1 MCPSGCWRGTALPAA
16 QGGGAGTGLV
26 GEGEV
31 PEGAPRP
38 CHPLAASDGER
49 ERGRGR
55 NLLSPPLCGVK
66 GKSEFP
72 PPSQHPDPRDLN
84 TGFKRRIKNNE
95 DMDRWF
101 LFISS
106 AEEINVTLIM

>member
-1 MCPSGCWRGTALPAA
+1 MSPPAA
-16 QGGGAGTGLV
+16 GLSWRLAVGRGRGQLAG

-31 PEGAPRP
+31 PEGASRP
-38 CHPLAASDGER
+38 CHPLSGSNGER

-55 NLLSPPLCGVK
+55 NFLLPSLCGVK

-72 PPSQHPDPRDLN
+72 PPSQHPYPKDLN

-101 LFISS
+101 LFIST